1 MTGLP
6 QKRHAPNKEVLTMP
20 TTKLTLAPQQKQQ
33 LNVHLVQQMKLLQ
46 LNTLELDQYVQEAV
60 EANPLLE
67 FARGSGSDGWQET
80 DGREYARSHG
90 TRSRDDEP
98 APDPMANAARQEETL
113 QQVLQEQLGCQKLS
127 PEERQVARYIIG
139 TLDSNGW
146 WREDVSATAKAFGVT
161 EPAVEAALHLVQQL
175 EPAGVGARN
184 LSQCLELQLPPD
196 APELVRQIVREGLE
210 LLGQNQI
217 PALAKKFHT
226 TKQAILA
233 ARELICGL
241 DPRPGARYASEGPV
255 AYQRED
261 VRVDCTDKGLTVTVY
276 DTWGGKFVLNQ
287 EYLAWGKEQGNAQV
301 KAYLKEQLGR
311 ARQLQQLLKE
321 RQQTLLSVFRAL
333 VTHQESFFRLGPG
346 HKQPLKLADLAEETG
361 LAISTVSRALQHK
374 AIGCKWGCFAAGTF
388 LVGEAASQAAGTVTE
403 ERLQQL
409 IRQVIDAEDK
419 HHPLSDQGICEALE
433 KQGVHTARRTVNKY
447 RVKLGIPGKS
457 GRKVWE

>member
-1 MTGLP
+1 
-6 QKRHAPNKEVLTMP
+6 MP
-20 TTKLTLAPQQKQQ
+20 TTTLILAPQQKQQ

-46 LNTLELDQYVQEAV
+46 LNALELDQYVQEAV
-60 EANPLLE
+60 ESNPLLE
-67 FARGSGSDGWQET
+67 FTRGAADEGWQET
-80 DGREYARSHG
+80 DGREYFRSSRA
-90 TRSRDDEP
+90 RSRDDEP
-98 APDPMANAARQEETL
+98 APDPLANAARQAETL
-113 QQVLQEQLGCQKLS
+113 QQVLLEQLGCQKVS
-127 PEERQVARYIIG
+127 RQERQLARYIIG
-139 TLDSNGW
+139 TLDGNGW
-146 WREDVSATAKAFGVT
+146 WRENVDDTAKAFGV
-161 EPAVEAALHLVQQL
+161 ESRAVEVALHRVQQL

-184 LSQCLELQLPPD
+184 LAQCLELQLPSE
-196 APELVRQIVREGLE
+196 APELVRKIVREGLE

-217 PALAKKFHT
+217 PALAKKFHA
-226 TKQAILA
+226 TKQEVLA
-233 ARELICGL
+233 ARQLICSL
-241 DPRPGARYASEGPV
+241 DPKPGVRYANEGPV

-261 VRVDCTDKGLTVTVY
+261 VRVDVGEKGLTLTVY

-287 EYLAWGKEQGNAQV
+287 EYLDWGKEQGNASV

-333 VTHQESFFRLGPG
+333 VTHQEPFFRLGPG

-374 AIGCKWGCFAAGTF
+374 AIGCKWGCFTAGSF

>member
-1 MTGLP
+1 
-6 QKRHAPNKEVLTMP
+6 MP

-33 LNVHLVQQMKLLQ
+33 LNLHLVQQMKLLQ
-46 LNTLELDQYVQEAV
+46 LNSLELDQVVQEAV

-67 FARGSGSDGWQET
+67 FSRGSETDGWQET
-80 DGREYARSHG
+80 DGREYPRSHSI
-90 TRSRDDEP
+90 RSRDDEP
-98 APDPMANAARQEETL
+98 APDPLANAVRQTETL
-113 QQVLQEQLGCQKLS
+113 QQVLLEQLGCQKVS
-127 PEERQVARYIIG
+127 GQERQLACYIIG
-139 TLDSNGW
+139 TLDGNGW

-311 ARQLQQLLKE
+311 AQQLQQLLKE

-333 VTHQESFFRLGPG
+333 VTHQEPFFRLGPG

-374 AIGCKWGCFAAGTF
+374 AIGCKWGCFMAGSF

-403 ERLQQL
+403 ERLLQL
-409 IRQVIDAEDK
+409 VRQVIDAEDK

>member
-1 MTGLP
+1 
-6 QKRHAPNKEVLTMP
+6 MP
-20 TTKLTLAPQQKQQ
+20 TTRLTLAPQQRQQ
-33 LNVHLVQQMKLLQ
+33 LNLHLVQQMKLLQ

-67 FARGSGSDGWQET
+67 FTRSSGSAGWQET
-80 DGREYARSHG
+80 DGREYARSHS

-98 APDPMANAARQEETL
+98 APDPLANAARQEETL
-113 QQVLQEQLGCQKLS
+113 QQVLLEQLGCQKLS
-127 PEERQVARYIIG
+127 RQERQLAQYISG
-139 TLDSNGW
+139 TLDGNGW
-146 WREDVSATAKAFGVT
+146 WKEDVDATAKAFSV
-161 EPAVEAALHLVQQL
+161 EPRLVEEALHRVQQL
-175 EPAGVGARN
+175 EPSGVGAQS
-184 LSQCLELQLPPD
+184 LAQCLELQLPNE

-226 TKQAILA
+226 TKQAVLA
-233 ARELICGL
+233 ARGLICSL
-241 DPRPGARYASEGPV
+241 DPKPGARYAKEGPV

-261 VRVDCTDKGLTVTVY
+261 VRVDVDETGLQITVY

-287 EYLAWGKEQGNAQV
+287 EYLDWGKEQSNLQV
-301 KAYLKEQLGR
+301 KAYLKEQLGK

-321 RQQTLLSVFRAL
+321 RQQTLLLVFQAL

-374 AIGCKWGCFAAGTF
+374 AVGCKWGCFSAGSF
-388 LVGEAASQAAGTVTE
+388 LVGESAFQAAGTVTE
-403 ERLQQL
+403 ERLQLL
-409 IRQVIDAEDK
+409 IRQTIQGEDK
-419 HHPLSDQGICEALE
+419 RHPFSDQAICEALE
-433 KQGVHTARRTVNKY
+433 RQGVHTARRTVNKY

-457 GRKVWE
+457 GRKKWE

>member
-1 MTGLP
+1 
-6 QKRHAPNKEVLTMP
+6 MP
-20 TTKLTLAPQQKQQ
+20 TTRLTLAPQQRQQ
-33 LNVHLVQQMKLLQ
+33 LNLHLVQQMKLLQ
-46 LNTLELDQYVQEAV
+46 LNALELDQFVQKAV

-67 FARGSGSDGWQET
+67 FTRDSGNEGWQET

-98 APDPMANAARQEETL
+98 APDPLANAARQEMTL

-139 TLDSNGW
+139 TLDGNGW
-146 WREDVSATAKAFGVT
+146 WRENVDDTAKAFGV
-161 EPAVEAALHLVQQL
+161 EPNLVEAALQRVQQL
-175 EPAGVGARN
+175 EPAGVGARS
-184 LSQCLELQLPPD
+184 LSQCLELQLPTD
-196 APELVRQIVREGLE
+196 ASELVRQIIREGLE

-226 TKQAILA
+226 TKQAVLA
-233 ARELICGL
+233 ARDIICGL
-241 DPRPGARYASEGPV
+241 DPKPGARYASAGPV

-261 VRVDCTDKGLTVTVY
+261 VRVDVGEKGLTLTVY

-287 EYLAWGKEQGNAQV
+287 EYLDWGKEQSNTQV

-321 RQQTLLSVFRAL
+321 RQQTLLLVFQAL

-346 HKQPLKLADLAEETG
+346 HKQPLKLADLAEKTG

-374 AIGCKWGCFAAGTF
+374 AIGCRWGCFAAGSF

-409 IRQVIDAEDK
+409 IRQVIDQEDK
-419 HHPLSDQGICEALE
+419 QHPLSDQAICEALE
-433 KQGVHTARRTVNKY
+433 RQGVHTARRTVNKY

-457 GRKVWE
+457 GRKKWE

>member
-1 MTGLP
+1 
-6 QKRHAPNKEVLTMP
+6 MP
-20 TTKLTLAPQQKQQ
+20 TTRLTLAPQQRQQ
-33 LNVHLVQQMKLLQ
+33 LNLHLVQQMKLLQ

-67 FARGSGSDGWQET
+67 FTRSSGSAGWQET
-80 DGREYARSHG
+80 DGREYARSHS

-98 APDPMANAARQEETL
+98 APDPLANAARQEETL
-113 QQVLQEQLGCQKLS
+113 QQVLLEQLGCQKLS
-127 PEERQVARYIIG
+127 RQERQLAQYISG
-139 TLDSNGW
+139 TLDGNGW
-146 WREDVSATAKAFGVT
+146 WKEDVDATAKAFSV
-161 EPAVEAALHLVQQL
+161 EPRLVEEALHRVQQL
-175 EPAGVGARN
+175 EPSGVGAQS
-184 LSQCLELQLPPD
+184 LAQCLELQLPNE

-226 TKQAILA
+226 TKQAVLA
-233 ARELICGL
+233 ARELICSL
-241 DPRPGARYASEGPV
+241 DPKPGARYAKEGPV

-261 VRVDCTDKGLTVTVY
+261 VRVDVDETGLQITVY

-287 EYLAWGKEQGNAQV
+287 EYLDWGKEQSNLQV
-301 KAYLKEQLGR
+301 KAYLKEQLGK

-321 RQQTLLSVFRAL
+321 RQQTLLLVFQAL

-374 AIGCKWGCFAAGTF
+374 AVGCKWGCFSAGSF
-388 LVGEAASQAAGTVTE
+388 LVGESAFQAAGTVTE
-403 ERLQQL
+403 ERLQLL
-409 IRQVIDAEDK
+409 IRQTIQGEDK
-419 HHPLSDQGICEALE
+419 RHPLSDQAICEALE
-433 KQGVHTARRTVNKY
+433 RQGIHTARRTVNKY

-457 GRKVWE
+457 GRKKWE

>member
-1 MTGLP
+1 
-6 QKRHAPNKEVLTMP
+6 MP
-20 TTKLTLAPQQKQQ
+20 TNRLTLAPQLKQQ
-33 LNVHLVQQMKLLQ
+33 LNLHLVQQMKLLQ
-46 LNTLELDQYVQEAV
+46 LNALELDQVVQEAV

-67 FARGSGSDGWQET
+67 FARGSDADGWQET
-80 DGREYARSHG
+80 DGREYPRSHSP
-90 TRSRDDEP
+90 RSRDDEP
-98 APDPMANAARQEETL
+98 APDPLANAARQEQTL
-113 QQVLQEQLGCQKLS
+113 PQALLEQVGCQKLGK
-127 PEERQVARYIIG
+127 EEKQLVYYIIG
-139 TLDSNGW
+139 TLDGNGW
-146 WREDVSATAKAFGVT
+146 WREEVAATAQAFGV
-161 EPAVEAALHLVQQL
+161 EEQAVEKALHRVQQL

-196 APELVRQIVREGLE
+196 APELVRQLVREGLE

-217 PALAKKFHT
+217 PALAKKFRT

-241 DPRPGARYASEGPV
+241 DPRPGARYASEEPV
-255 AYQRED
+255 AYMRED

-287 EYLAWGKEQGNAQV
+287 EYLDWGKEQDSAQV

-321 RQQTLLSVFRAL
+321 RQQTLLQVFKAL
-333 VTHQESFFRLGPG
+333 VTHQEPFFRLGPG

-374 AIGCKWGCFAAGTF
+374 AIGCRWGCFSAGSF
-388 LVGEAASQAAGTVTE
+388 LVGEAASQATGTVTE

-409 IRQVIDAEDK
+409 IHQVIDAEDK
-419 HHPLSDQGICEALE
+419 HYPLSDQAICEALE

>member
-1 MTGLP
+1 
-6 QKRHAPNKEVLTMP
+6 MP
-20 TTKLTLAPQQKQQ
+20 TTRLTLAPQQRQQ
-33 LNVHLVQQMKLLQ
+33 LNLHLVQQMKLLQ

-67 FARGSGSDGWQET
+67 FTRSSGSAGWQET
-80 DGREYARSHG
+80 DGREYARSHS

-98 APDPMANAARQEETL
+98 APDPLANAARQEETL
-113 QQVLQEQLGCQKLS
+113 QQVLLEQLGCQKLS
-127 PEERQVARYIIG
+127 RQERQLAQYISG
-139 TLDSNGW
+139 TLDGNGW
-146 WREDVSATAKAFGVT
+146 WKEDVDATAKAFSV
-161 EPAVEAALHLVQQL
+161 EPRLVEEALHRVQQL
-175 EPAGVGARN
+175 EPSGVGAQS
-184 LSQCLELQLPPD
+184 LAQCLELQLPNE

-226 TKQAILA
+226 TKQAVLA
-233 ARELICGL
+233 ARELICSL
-241 DPRPGARYASEGPV
+241 DPKPGARYAKEGPV

-261 VRVDCTDKGLTVTVY
+261 VRVDVDETGLQITVY

-287 EYLAWGKEQGNAQV
+287 EYLDWGKEQSNLQV
-301 KAYLKEQLGR
+301 KAYLKEQLGK

-321 RQQTLLSVFRAL
+321 RQQTLLLVFQAL

-374 AIGCKWGCFAAGTF
+374 AVGCKWGCFSAGSF
-388 LVGEAASQAAGTVTE
+388 LVGESAFQAAGTVTE
-403 ERLQQL
+403 ERLQLL
-409 IRQVIDAEDK
+409 IRQTIQGEDK
-419 HHPLSDQGICEALE
+419 RHPLSDQAICEALE
-433 KQGVHTARRTVNKY
+433 RQGVHTARRTVNKY

-457 GRKVWE
+457 GRKKWE

>member
-1 MTGLP
+1 
-6 QKRHAPNKEVLTMP
+6 MP
-20 TTKLTLAPQQKQQ
+20 TNRLTLAPQQKQQ

-67 FARGSGSDGWQET
+67 FSRGSETDGWQET
-80 DGREYARSHG
+80 DGREYH
-90 TRSRDDEP
+90 RSRSLRSQDDEP
-98 APDPMANAARQEETL
+98 APDPLANAAWQTETL
-113 QQVLQEQLGCQKLS
+113 QQVLLEQLGCQKVS
-127 PEERQVARYIIG
+127 GQERQLACYIIG
-139 TLDSNGW
+139 TLDGNGW

-333 VTHQESFFRLGPG
+333 VTHQEPFFRLGPG

-374 AIGCKWGCFAAGTF
+374 AIGCKWGCFAAGSF

-409 IRQVIDAEDK
+409 IRQVIDQEDK
-419 HHPLSDQGICEALE
+419 QHPLSDQAICEALE
-433 KQGVHTARRTVNKY
+433 RQGVHTARRTVNKY

>member
-1 MTGLP
+1 
-6 QKRHAPNKEVLTMP
+6 MP
-20 TTKLTLAPQQKQQ
+20 TTRLTLAPQQRQQ
-33 LNVHLVQQMKLLQ
+33 LNLHLVQQMKLLQ
-46 LNTLELDQYVQEAV
+46 LNSLELDQYVQEAV

-127 PEERQVARYIIG
+127 PEERQLARYIIG
-139 TLDSNGW
+139 TLDGNGW
-146 WREDVSATAKAFGVT
+146 WRENVDDTAKAFGV
-161 EPAVEAALHLVQQL
+161 EPKLVEAALHRVQQL
-175 EPAGVGARN
+175 EPAGVGARS
-184 LSQCLELQLPPD
+184 LAQCLELQLPPE
-196 APELVRQIVREGLE
+196 APELVRQIIREGLE

-217 PALAKKFHT
+217 PALAKKFRT
-226 TKQAILA
+226 TKQAVLA
-233 ARELICGL
+233 AKDIICSL
-241 DPRPGARYASEGPV
+241 DPKPGARYASSGPV

-261 VRVDCTDKGLTVTVY
+261 VRVDAGENGLTLTVY

-287 EYLAWGKEQGNAQV
+287 EYLDWGKEQGNAQV
-301 KAYLKEQLGR
+301 KAYLKEQLGK
-311 ARQLQQLLKE
+311 ARQLQQLLKA
-321 RQQTLLSVFRAL
+321 RQQTLLQVFQAL

-374 AIGCKWGCFAAGTF
+374 AIGCKWGCFAAGSF
-388 LVGEAASQAAGTVTE
+388 LVGEAASRAAGTVTE

-409 IRQVIDAEDK
+409 IHQVIDAEDK
-419 HHPLSDQGICEALE
+419 HHPLSDQAICETLE
-433 KQGVHTARRTVNKY
+433 RQGVHTARRTVNKY

>member
-1 MTGLP
+1 
-6 QKRHAPNKEVLTMP
+6 MP
-20 TTKLTLAPQQKQQ
+20 TTTLTLAPQQKQQ

-46 LNTLELDQYVQEAV
+46 LNILELDQYVQEAV

-67 FARGSGSDGWQET
+67 FTRGTADEGWQET
-80 DGREYARSHG
+80 DGREYPRSHS

-98 APDPMANAARQEETL
+98 APDPLANAARQEETL
-113 QQVLQEQLGCQKLS
+113 QQVLLEQLGCQKLS
-127 PEERQVARYIIG
+127 RQERQLARYIIG
-139 TLDSNGW
+139 TLDGNGW
-146 WREDVSATAKAFGVT
+146 WKEEVIATANAFGVKP
-161 EPAVEAALHLVQQL
+161 ELVEAALQRVQQL
-175 EPAGVGARN
+175 EPAGVGAQN
-184 LSQCLELQLPPD
+184 LAQCLELQLPSD
-196 APELVRQIVREGLE
+196 APELVRQILREGLE

-217 PALAKKFHT
+217 PALARKFHT
-226 TKQAILA
+226 TKQGILA
-233 ARELICGL
+233 AREIICGL

-261 VRVDCTDKGLTVTVY
+261 VRVECTDKGLTVTVY

-311 ARQLQQLLKE
+311 AQQLQQLLKE

-333 VTHQESFFRLGPG
+333 VTHQEPFFRLGPG

-403 ERLQQL
+403 ERLLQL
-409 IRQVIDAEDK
+409 VRQVIDAEDK

>member
-1 MTGLP
+1 
-6 QKRHAPNKEVLTMP
+6 MP
-20 TTKLTLAPQQKQQ
+20 TTRLTLAPQQRQQ
-33 LNVHLVQQMKLLQ
+33 LNLHLVQQMKLLQ
-46 LNTLELDQYVQEAV
+46 LNSLELDQYVQEAV

-127 PEERQVARYIIG
+127 PEERQLACYIIG
-139 TLDSNGW
+139 TLDGNGW
-146 WREDVSATAKAFGVT
+146 WREDVSATAKAFGV
-161 EPAVEAALHLVQQL
+161 EPNLVEAALQRVQQL
-175 EPAGVGARN
+175 EPAGVGARS
-184 LSQCLELQLPPD
+184 LSQCLELQLPTD
-196 APELVRQIVREGLE
+196 ASELVRQIIREGLE

-226 TKQAILA
+226 TKQAVLA
-233 ARELICGL
+233 ARDIICGL
-241 DPRPGARYASEGPV
+241 DPKPGARYASAGPV

-261 VRVDCTDKGLTVTVY
+261 VRVDVGEKGLTLTVY

-287 EYLAWGKEQGNAQV
+287 EYLDWGKEQSNTQV

-321 RQQTLLSVFRAL
+321 RQQTLLLVFQAL

-403 ERLQQL
+403 ERLLQL

-419 HHPLSDQGICEALE
+419 HHPLSDQAICEALE

>member
-1 MTGLP
+1 
-6 QKRHAPNKEVLTMP
+6 MP
-20 TTKLTLAPQQKQQ
+20 TTTLTLAPQQKQQ

-46 LNTLELDQYVQEAV
+46 LGTLELEQYIQEAV

-67 FARGSGSDGWQET
+67 FTRSTADEGWQET
-80 DGREYARSHG
+80 DGREYPRSHS

-98 APDPMANAARQEETL
+98 APDPLANAARQEETL
-113 QQVLQEQLGCQKLS
+113 QQVLLEQLGCQKL
-127 PEERQVARYIIG
+127 EKLERSLAEYIIG
-139 TLDSNGW
+139 TLDGNGW
-146 WREDVSATAKAFGVT
+146 WKEDISATAKAFGVT
-161 EPAVEAALHLVQQL
+161 EAAVEAALHRVQQL
-175 EPAGVGARN
+175 EPAGVGAQN
-184 LSQCLELQLPPD
+184 LAQCLELQLPPE

-217 PALAKKFHT
+217 PALAKKFCT
-226 TKQAILA
+226 TKKAVLEAKEIVC
-233 ARELICGL
+233 RL

-255 AYQRED
+255 TYQRED
-261 VRVDCTDKGLTVTVY
+261 VRVECTDKGLTVTVY

-287 EYLAWGKEQGNAQV
+287 EYLDWGKEQGNAQV

-321 RQQTLLSVFRAL
+321 RQQTLLSVFQAL

-374 AIGCKWGCFAAGTF
+374 AIGCKWGCFAAGSF
-388 LVGEAASQAAGTVTE
+388 LVGEAVSQAAGTVTE

-419 HHPLSDQGICEALE
+419 HHPLSDQAICEALE

>member
-1 MTGLP
+1 
-6 QKRHAPNKEVLTMP
+6 MP
-20 TTKLTLAPQQKQQ
+20 TTRLTLAPQQRQQ
-33 LNVHLVQQMKLLQ
+33 LNLHLVQQMKLLQ
-46 LNTLELDQYVQEAV
+46 LNALELDQFVQEAV

-67 FARGSGSDGWQET
+67 FTRDSGNEGWQET

-98 APDPMANAARQEETL
+98 APDPLANAARQEMTL

-139 TLDSNGW
+139 TLDGNGW
-146 WREDVSATAKAFGVT
+146 WRENVDDTAKAFGV
-161 EPAVEAALHLVQQL
+161 EPNLVEAALQRVQQL
-175 EPAGVGARN
+175 EPAGVGARS
-184 LSQCLELQLPPD
+184 LSQCLELQLPTD
-196 APELVRQIVREGLE
+196 ASELVRQIIREGLE

-226 TKQAILA
+226 TKQAVLA
-233 ARELICGL
+233 ARDIICGL
-241 DPRPGARYASEGPV
+241 DPKPGARYASAGPV

-261 VRVDCTDKGLTVTVY
+261 VRVDVGEKGLTLTVY

-287 EYLAWGKEQGNAQV
+287 EYLDWGKEQSNTQV

-321 RQQTLLSVFRAL
+321 RQQTLLLVFQAL

-374 AIGCKWGCFAAGTF
+374 AIGCRWGCFAAGSF

-409 IRQVIDAEDK
+409 IRQVIDQEDK
-419 HHPLSDQGICEALE
+419 QHPLSDQAICEALE
-433 KQGVHTARRTVNKY
+433 RQGVHTARRTVNKY

-457 GRKVWE
+457 GRKKWE

>member
-1 MTGLP
+1 
-6 QKRHAPNKEVLTMP
+6 MP

-67 FARGSGSDGWQET
+67 FSRGSETDGWQET
-80 DGREYARSHG
+80 DGREYPRSHS

-98 APDPMANAARQEETL
+98 APDPLANAARQEMTL

-139 TLDSNGW
+139 TLDGNGW
-146 WREDVSATAKAFGVT
+146 WRENVDDTAKAFGV
-161 EPAVEAALHLVQQL
+161 EPNLVEAALHRVQQL
-175 EPAGVGARN
+175 EPAGVGAQN
-184 LSQCLELQLPPD
+184 LAQCLELQLPPD
-196 APELVRQIVREGLE
+196 APELVRQILREGLE

-255 AYQRED
+255 TYQRED
-261 VRVDCTDKGLTVTVY
+261 VRVECTDNGLMVTVF

-287 EYLAWGKEQGNAQV
+287 EYLDWGKEQGNAQV
-301 KAYLKEQLGR
+301 KAYLKEQLGK
-311 ARQLQQLLKE
+311 ARQLQQLLKA
-321 RQQTLLSVFRAL
+321 RQQTLLQVFQAL
-333 VTHQESFFRLGPG
+333 VTHQEPFFRLGPG
-346 HKQPLKLADLAEETG
+346 HKQPLKLANLAEETG

-374 AIGCKWGCFAAGTF
+374 AIGCRWGCFEAGSF

-409 IRQVIDAEDK
+409 IRQVIAAEDK
-419 HHPLSDQGICEALE
+419 QHPLSDQAICETLE
-433 KQGVHTARRTVNKY
+433 KQGIHTARRTVNKY

>member
-1 MTGLP
+1 
-6 QKRHAPNKEVLTMP
+6 MP
-20 TTKLTLAPQQKQQ
+20 TTTLTLAPQQKQQ

-46 LNTLELDQYVQEAV
+46 LGTLELEQYIQEAV

-67 FARGSGSDGWQET
+67 FTRGTADEGWQET
-80 DGREYARSHG
+80 DGREYPRSHS

-98 APDPMANAARQEETL
+98 APDPLANAARQEETL
-113 QQVLQEQLGCQKLS
+113 QQVLLEQLGCQKL
-127 PEERQVARYIIG
+127 EKQERSLAEYIIG
-139 TLDSNGW
+139 TLDGNGW
-146 WREDVSATAKAFGVT
+146 WKEDISATAKAFGVT
-161 EPAVEAALHLVQQL
+161 EAAVEAALHRVQQL
-175 EPAGVGARN
+175 EPAGVGAQN
-184 LSQCLELQLPPD
+184 LAQCLELQLPPE

-217 PALAKKFHT
+217 PALAKKFCT
-226 TKQAILA
+226 TKKAVLEAKEIVC
-233 ARELICGL
+233 RL

-255 AYQRED
+255 TYQRED
-261 VRVDCTDKGLTVTVY
+261 VRVECTDKGLTVTVY

-321 RQQTLLSVFRAL
+321 RQQTLLSVFQAL

-374 AIGCKWGCFAAGTF
+374 AIGCKWGCFAAGSF
-388 LVGEAASQAAGTVTE
+388 LVGEAASRAAGTVTE

-409 IRQVIDAEDK
+409 IHQVIDAEDK
-419 HHPLSDQGICEALE
+419 HHPLSDQAICEALE